1 MVVAVVVVV
10 VAVVEGKQTRF
21 PARRRTL
28 FPLPRSPCP
37 RFFARAVRT
46 LMGIRSRKSPVTP
59 FPMRP
64 TTERI
69 D

>member
-1 MVVAVVVVV
+1 MVVAVVVV

-46 LMGIRSRKSPVTP
+46 LMGIRSRKLSVTP

>member
-1 MVVAVVVVV
+1 MVVALVVV

-21 PARRRTL
+21 PVRRRIS
-28 FPLPRSPCP
+28 PLPRSPCP

-46 LMGIRSRKSPVTP
+46 LMGIRSRKLSLT
-59 FPMRP
+59 FAPMRP

>member
-1 MVVAVVVVV
+1 MV

-21 PARRRTL
+21 PVRRRIS
-28 FPLPRSPCP
+28 PLPRSPCP

-46 LMGIRSRKSPVTP
+46 LMGIRSRKSTATP